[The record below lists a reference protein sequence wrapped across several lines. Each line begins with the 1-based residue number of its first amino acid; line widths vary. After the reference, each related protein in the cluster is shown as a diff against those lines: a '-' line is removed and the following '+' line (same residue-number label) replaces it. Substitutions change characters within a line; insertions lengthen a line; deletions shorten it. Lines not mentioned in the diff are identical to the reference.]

1 MMIKLKLSS
10 RSERTPNY
18 IRSPC
23 KNVMKSTINS
33 HFLLHLIRIVVLSDV
48 CGTQKESLA
57 ALKKYVAIGKDTPL
71 FILANVLLPAEKQ
84 NNKRRSC
91 NCNNFPSLSFS
102 LMLETILGRSR
113 LGICCYG
120 VGSSL
125 FMAFY
130 NSIAFWHVL
139 NSLRS
144 SSIVSWIFNNQGL
157 LLIRKMLQCFS
168 LSFISFLVYRYDDTR
183 PIDIQYSII
192 AQKLFNI
199 TVKEH

>member
-1 MMIKLKLSS
+1 MNAKLCSFSMQKCNEKYNKFPFSPPFNS
-10 RSERTPNY
+10 NCCAERCLRDTK
-18 IRSPC
+18 R
-23 KNVMKSTINS
+23 
-33 HFLLHLIRIVVLSDV
+33 
-48 CGTQKESLA
+48 ESLA
-57 ALKKYVAIGKDTPL
+57 ALKKYVAIGKDSLL
-71 FILANVLLPAEKQ
+71 FILANVLFLPEKQ

-102 LMLETILGRSR
+102 LLLETILGRSR

-144 SSIVSWIFNNQGL
+144 SSIVS
-157 LLIRKMLQCFS
+157 
-168 LSFISFLVYRYDDTR
+168 
-183 PIDIQYSII
+183 
-192 AQKLFNI
+192 
-199 TVKEH
+199 